1 MLTTDLTP
9 LPGNPS
15 LEQYKKQ
22 AKDLLKLAKS
32 GDSGVIRRIGKHGL
46 FSADGQ
52 FALAD
57 AQLTIAREHGFESWP
72 KFALH
77 VKELARLSSPIS
89 NFESAADAIV
99 AGDVVKL
106 TTLLTQHPDLV
117 RARSTRTHQVT
128 LLHYVGANGVE
139 DYRQKSP
146 PNAVDVAAVL
156 LKAGAE
162 VDAVARIYG
171 EDTPLGLVATSGHP
185 QRAGVQLALMELLLS
200 YGAAIDGI
208 AGQRSILIAALHNG
222 RKEAAEF
229 LASRGAQLDLEG
241 AAGVGRLDVVEGF
254 FDAAGG
260 LKASATKAQMELGFL
275 WACEYGRNDVV
286 EFLLQRGVDLEA
298 QQNTG
303 LTGLHWAVVGA
314 QLEAVKLLLKRGAS
328 LEARNRY
335 GGRALGQALWCKS
348 NNDEVDYRPIIETLL
363 QAGGGE

>member
-1 MLTTDLTP
+1 MRTTDLTP
-9 LPGNPS
+9 LPERPN

-22 AKDLLKLAKS
+22 AKDMVKAAKLS
-32 GDSGVIRRIGKHGL
+32 PVSTEL
-46 FSADGQ
+46 T
-52 FALAD
+52 LAD

-77 VKELARLSSPIS
+77 VKELTKLSSPIS
-89 NFESAADAIV
+89 NFEAAADAIV
-99 AGDVVKL
+99 AGDVTKL
-106 TTLLTQHPDLV
+106 TALLDEQPDLV
-117 RARSTRTHQVT
+117 RARSTRGHQAT

-146 PNAVDVAAVL
+146 ANAVDVATVL

-171 EDTPLGLVATSGHP
+171 EDTALGLVATSIHP
-185 QRAGVQLALMELLLS
+185 QRAGVQLALMELLLG
-200 YGAAIDGI
+200 YGAGL
-208 AGQRSILIAALHNG
+208 GSILIAALHNG

-241 AAGVGRLDVVEGF
+241 AAGVGRLDVVKSF

-260 LKASATKAQMELGFL
+260 LKGGATTSQMELGFL
-275 WACEYGRNDVV
+275 WACEYGRNEVV
-286 EFLLQRGVDLEA
+286 EFLLERGVELDA

-303 LTGLHWAVVGA
+303 LAGLHWAVVGA
-314 QLEAVKLLLKRGAS
+314 QLETVKLLLERGAS

-335 GGRALGQALWCKS
+335 GGTPLGQALWCKS
-348 NNDEVDYRPIIETLL
+348 NSDDVDYMPIIEMLI
-363 QAGGGE
+363 QAGGCE